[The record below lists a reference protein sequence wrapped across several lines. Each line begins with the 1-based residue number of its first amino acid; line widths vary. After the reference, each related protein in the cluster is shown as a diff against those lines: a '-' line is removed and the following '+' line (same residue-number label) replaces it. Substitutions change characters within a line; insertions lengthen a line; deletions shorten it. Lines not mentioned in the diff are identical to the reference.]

1 MRGSA
6 CRSCGEANLAVVL
19 SLGKMPPSNALL
31 TEEQL
36 GEPERRYPLDL
47 AFCEACGLA
56 QLTVSV
62 EPSELFDEY
71 AYFSSYSTTMVAH
84 AGAVARQMTEQRSL
98 GSHSL
103 AVEIASNDGYLLQ
116 HYLDLGVP
124 VLGIDPA
131 RNVVAAARERGIETH
146 CEFFGEE
153 LAEGLRDSGRR
164 ASVLH
169 ANNVLAHVPDV
180 NGVVRGIGRL
190 LADDGVAVIETPY
203 VRDLIERLEFDTIY
217 HEHLFYYSLT
227 ALDRLFARN
236 GVRVVDVERIP
247 IHGGSLRVF
256 ASPAAAAHAPTPA
269 VAELLDE
276 EAALG
281 LDKLDYFQG
290 FADRVEVLKGQ
301 LLALLGDLKEQGHRI
316 AAYGAAAKGTILLN
330 AFGIG
335 TERIDFVADRS
346 DYKQGRYMPRV
357 HIPIVEPARLLAE
370 MPDEVLL
377 LAWNF
382 ADEILEQ
389 QHEYRGRGGRFIMP
403 APVPEVIS

>member
-1 MRGSA
+1 MGNTCRG
-6 CRSCGEANLAVVL
+6 CGDADLKVVL
-19 SLGKMPPSNALL
+19 SLGKMPPPNALL
-31 TEEQL
+31 TEAQL
-36 GEPERRYPLDL
+36 GEPEKRYPLDF
-47 AFCEACGLA
+47 AFCESCGLA
-56 QLTVSV
+56 QITVSV
-62 EPSELFDEY
+62 DPSELFEEY

-84 AGAVARQMTEQRSL
+84 AEVLAKQMIERRHLDS
-98 GSHSL
+98 SSL

-116 HYLDLGVP
+116 HYVNAGVP

-131 RNVVAAARERGIETH
+131 RNIVAAARDRGVETL
-146 CEFFGEE
+146 CEFFDEE
-153 LAEGLRDSGRR
+153 LAEELRGAGRR

-190 LADDGVAVIETPY
+190 LADGGVAVIETPY

-227 ALDRLFARN
+227 ALGRLFARN
-236 GVRVVDVERIP
+236 GVRVIDVERIS

-256 ASPAAAAHAPTPA
+256 AASDATAPAPSPA
-269 VAELLDE
+269 VAALLDE

-281 LDKLDYFQG
+281 LDRLDYFQG

-301 LLALLGDLKEQGHRI
+301 LLALLGQLKEQGHRV
-316 AAYGAAAKGTILLN
+316 AAYGAAAKGTVLLN

-335 TERIDFVADRS
+335 NERLDFVADRS
-346 DYKQGRYMPRV
+346 DYKQGLFMPGV
-357 HIPIVEPARLLAE
+357 HIPIVEPGRLLTE

-389 QHEYRGRGGRFIMP
+389 QQEYRRRGGRFIMP
-403 APVPEVIS
+403 APVPKVIT